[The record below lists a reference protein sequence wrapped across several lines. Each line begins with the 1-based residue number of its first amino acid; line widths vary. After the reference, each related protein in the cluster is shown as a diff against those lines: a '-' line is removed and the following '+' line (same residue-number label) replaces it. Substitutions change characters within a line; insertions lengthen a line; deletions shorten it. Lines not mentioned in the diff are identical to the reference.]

1 MSLELAIIAP
11 YPELAEMAK
20 QVCDELEIKA
30 EIAVGDLDEGVKL
43 AKKFV
48 KGGTEIIISRGGTA
62 TAIMEKVGEHV
73 IEIMVSPYDI
83 IRAVASAK
91 KIGNYIGIVGFK
103 NVIYGS
109 ESLGEILDVK
119 IKGLEIKDESEVLDV
134 IEKAKNDNIQVIVG
148 DFNPCFLL

>member
-1 MSLELAIIAP
+1 MSSELAIIAP

-30 EIAVGDLDEGVKL
+30 EIVVGDLEEGVKL

-48 KGGTEIIISRGGTA
+48 KSGVEIIISRGGTA
-62 TAIMEKVGEHV
+62 TAIMEKVGEPV

-91 KIGNYIGIVGFK
+91 KMGNSIGIIGFK
-103 NVIYGS
+103 NVIYGC

-119 IKGLEIKDESEVLDV
+119 IKELEIKDESEVLDV
-134 IEKAKNDNIQVIVG
+134 IEKAKKIIYR
-148 DFNPCFLL
+148 